1 VYRGKAETSRLE
13 SMHAVLSRVFDGRLI
28 FPPVRNPKRILDLG
42 TGSGDWAI
50 QVAEQYPESEVSVLS
65 TVV

>member
-1 VYRGKAETSRLE
+1 
-13 SMHAVLSRVFDGRLI
+13 MHAVLSRVFDGRLI